1 MHVSEAETRSY
12 VNLTCYAGAGLGAG
26 PFRHSSAEHGDLLAS
41 SIING
46 SKLFNDLL
54 LFDQCQFVVSDFSEL
69 LSIAFLAHDEMAT
82 LITNGLIKLYRIREH
97 PVFFRPGVVAKTDK
111 EGFFFPGLI
120 QGEGE
125 QAYVSTD
132 AEQAFDLAMATVKIE
147 NVSEIVKANKKFILE
162 NTTDL
167 DISQESYRTIGE
179 STLSDLRAW
188 FNENMIAEGHLD
200 DRAQDNSAFA
210 ELLGMMMKDKK
221 IDYLFPSYYSGLKT
235 DAPALEIFQ
244 HQFLL
249 NFVEHLT
256 QKLGSTDYRI
266 PSDESIE
273 IKFARLSQEIRS
285 REDHGTDILQNS
297 PLGTPNSP
305 LRLIQLNGVP
315 DPAGYLLH
323 HRERCSSYIALLSS
337 KNARNFRSWFH
348 GNAGNDPDD
357 IVSAYIEL
365 LSAQGVVTR
374 GRGRT
379 LRYLVASGA
388 GLIPVVGPIAGLV
401 LSAFDMFFLEHIFSR
416 KRPKLFIEELKR
428 TLV

>member
-132 AEQAFDLAMATVKIE
+132 A
-147 NVSEIVKANKKFILE
+147 
-162 NTTDL
+162 

>member
-132 AEQAFDLAMATVKIE
+132 A
-147 NVSEIVKANKKFILE
+147 
-162 NTTDL
+162 

-273 IKFARLSQEIRS
+273 IKFASLSQEIRS